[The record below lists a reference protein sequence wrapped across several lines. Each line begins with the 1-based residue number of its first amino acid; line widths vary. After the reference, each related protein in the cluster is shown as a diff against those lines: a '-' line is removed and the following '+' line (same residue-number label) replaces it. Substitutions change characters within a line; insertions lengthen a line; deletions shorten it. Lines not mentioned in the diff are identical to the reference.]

1 MRSEKVTEIKQASMG
16 ARIQPAECEK
26 HGAFDQKIT
35 VLMGK
40 ALKSHCPECSRIASE
55 EREASEKAQQAYLS
69 RLRLTEKLG
78 DALIPKRFTKR
89 SLDNY
94 VAESEG
100 QKRAL
105 SFCRHYV
112 KMFGSEREEN
122 SIRATGRCMVLIGKP
137 GTGKT
142 HLGVAIANELLHT
155 TSQTAVYRTVG
166 SILQAI
172 RATYDRGNDRSEA
185 DILSSLIGPDLLVL
199 DEIGVSK
206 EQPSD
211 FELTTLFAIINGRYE
226 DAKPTVVISNLAG
239 DELSKAMGER
249 CVDRLR
255 EGNLI
260 VVPFD
265 WESQRGKE
273 GF

>member
-1 MRSEKVTEIKQASMG
+1 MRSEKVTKIDESAVH
-16 ARIQPAECEK
+16 ARIQPADCDK
-26 HGAFDQKIT
+26 HGAYEQRVT
-35 VLMGK
+35 MLMGREFK
-40 ALKSHCPECSRIASE
+40 THCPECARITNA
-55 EREASEKAQQAYLS
+55 EREAAEQEKRAYED
-69 RLRLTEKLG
+69 RLRLAQKLG
-78 DALIPKRFTKR
+78 EALIPKRFITR

-94 VAESEG
+94 TAESEG

-112 KMFGSEREEN
+112 KTFDA
-122 SIRATGRCMVLIGKP
+122 IRDAGRCMVLIGKP

-155 TSQTAVYRTVG
+155 TSRTAVYRTVG
-166 SILQAI
+166 AVLQAI
-172 RATYDRGNDRSEA
+172 RATYDRNSARSEA
-185 DILSSLIGPDLLVL
+185 DILSSLIEPDLLVL

-226 DAKPTVVISNLAG
+226 QELPTIVISNLGAG
-239 DELSKAMGER
+239 ELSKAMGER